1 LLTPSNKGPV
11 QRGTRPD
18 TGCPSATFADGLSAP
33 TVLILVNR
41 FFLSGRF
48 FPTYIFFHAEKIKAT
63 RVRIVTPVDE
73 LSAPIPEHDTLSPM
87 DELSAPI
94 PEHDTPSLMDE
105 QVAPVGVRPWAVKG
119 QDVGT
124 FEPASILAALPGF
137 GGIGCAQLNGKSM
150 RQLGRGQQDGKGRDV
165 GGFFV
170 VADAAAALLFDE
182 PKHAGRWANDP
193 KHVNID
199 IAESLAY
206 AAAGILL

>member
-1 LLTPSNKGPV
+1 MLTPSNKGPV

-63 RVRIVTPVDE
+63 RARIVTPVDE
-73 LSAPIPEHDTLSPM
+73 LSAPIPEHDTL
-87 DELSAPI
+87 
-94 PEHDTPSLMDE
+94 SLMDE

-206 AAAGILL
+206 VDGGNSSVSLLKMA

>member
-1 LLTPSNKGPV
+1 
-11 QRGTRPD
+11 
-18 TGCPSATFADGLSAP
+18 
-33 TVLILVNR
+33 
-41 FFLSGRF
+41 
-48 FPTYIFFHAEKIKAT
+48 
-63 RVRIVTPVDE
+63 
-73 LSAPIPEHDTLSPM
+73 M

-94 PEHDTPSLMDE
+94 PEHDTPSPMDE

-137 GGIGCAQLNGKSM
+137 GGIDCAQLNGKSM

-193 KHVNID
+193 THVNID